1 MEGCQTYKLSDDVVY
16 RIVNNE
22 LVVIEVSSGTFFH
35 FSEESRG
42 FFDYLQKPRALS
54 SLALTAESQERA
66 IFDMLV
72 EKKLVVP
79 CEEPAENDATEKFFA
94 PKFLRI
100 GEERLDQARFL
111 Y

>member
-22 LVVIEVSSGTFFH
+22 LVVIEVSTGTFFH
-35 FSEESRG
+35 FSEESRS
-42 FFDYLQKPRALS
+42 FFDYLQKPREVS
-54 SLALTAESQERA
+54 SLALNAESQQQA
-66 IFDMLV
+66 LFDMLV
-72 EKKLVVP
+72 EKKIVVA
-79 CEEPAENDATEKFFA
+79 CKEAAESDASEKFFA
-94 PKFLRI
+94 PKFLRV